1 VGSQLTKDK
10 AASFATPVASPAKP
24 ATPEPAKQAP
34 LKASPPAAGVVSTP
48 VRVSASSSAAAVSV
62 PAPLSASKM
71 PVTVP
76 SATAAPV
83 KSGRAAAVP
92 VETPSLA
99 RLRADDA
106 RAAWQA
112 RPSIPVRLLDNYIN
126 FMVMGE

>member
-1 VGSQLTKDK
+1 
-10 AASFATPVASPAKP
+10 
-24 ATPEPAKQAP
+24 
-34 LKASPPAAGVVSTP
+34 
-48 VRVSASSSAAAVSV
+48 
-62 PAPLSASKM
+62 
-71 PVTVP
+71 
-76 SATAAPV
+76 
-83 KSGRAAAVP
+83 VP